1 MTGTEVLIRA
11 IAQLREAG
19 IDDPARDARR
29 LLAHVLNISPGRLT
43 LVLPDPI
50 AAAEVSAF
58 ESLITRRLARE
69 PVSHLIGR
77 RVFYGRA
84 FKVTPSVLDPRPETE
99 TLIKHALA
107 VEAGTILD
115 LGTGSGCILLTLL
128 AEQPGARGW
137 VTDISASALTVARDN
152 AEALGVQ
159 DRVIWGQGAWFEAV
173 PPDAQFDLIVSNP
186 PYIAL
191 DEMAALAP
199 ELQYEPR
206 LALTDEADGLT
217 AYRAI
222 ISGAPDHLVAGG
234 RLMLEIGLT
243 QADEVSALFLAAGFT
258 DITVLTDLDGRDRVV
273 SGVILPHTDS

>member
-1 MTGTEVLIRA
+1 MTGTEALIRA

-29 LLAHVLNISPGRLT
+29 LLAHVLNIASGRLT

-50 AAAEVSAF
+50 PEARVAAF
-58 ESLITRRLARE
+58 DKLITRRLSRE
-69 PVSHLIGR
+69 PVSHLIGTR
-77 RVFYGRA
+77 AFYGRT
-84 FKVTPSVLDPRPETE
+84 FKVTPAVLDPRPETE
-99 TLIKHALA
+99 TLIQHALA
-107 VEAGTILD
+107 ADAGAILD

-128 AEQPGARGW
+128 AEQPRSRGW
-137 VTDISASALTVARDN
+137 GTDLSAAALTVAREN
-152 AEALGVQ
+152 AEALGVR
-159 DRVIWGQGAWFEAV
+159 DRVTLGQGAWFDAV
-173 PPDAQFDLIVSNP
+173 PPDTCFDLIVSNP

-199 ELQYEPR
+199 ELRYEPR

-222 ISGAPDHLVAGG
+222 TASAPSHLVTGG
-234 RLMLEIGLT
+234 RLMVEIGPA
-243 QADEVSALFLAAGFT
+243 QGEEVSALFHAAGFT

-273 SGVILPHTDS
+273 SGVILPQSDS